1 MRERR
6 GLPRGSAVTA
16 ITGCGCGKVV
26 DGFALSAGGVMA
38 RRTSTGLQAAVGK
51 RRRCPCLVLM
61 TRIALLQGRNMVA
74 VLGRTRKTAAR
85 LMTGIAIFGGSLKYA
100 SLMATLAARDSVRAC

>member
-1 MRERR
+1 MTAIAGLRGWNMAAGFAGGGCPVVASRASAWCDTGMRERR

-74 VLGRTRKTAAR
+74 VLGRT
-85 LMTGIAIFGGSLKYA
+85 
-100 SLMATLAARDSVRAC
+100 